1 MLLINQMTSS
11 KRPNVL
17 FLFTDQ
23 QRADSIR
30 ELGNA
35 VMQTPHLDRLC
46 REGTAFTSAF
56 SPSPECVPARCSLIT
71 GAYVNQTGCASNAQA
86 MPPEQVTPTFMSL
99 LTGAG
104 YRTHGIGKCHFTPDS
119 TAMRGFQTRETSE
132 EIIPADGQSDYFD
145 YVAEQGYGH
154 VMEPLGV
161 RGEMYYVPQPAQQP
175 AELCHSHWVADRTIN
190 FIEEQAGEDQPWL
203 CYAGF
208 IHPHP
213 PFNPPNP
220 WHKLYRAPDMPMP
233 HMPIGFES
241 LQCFINRYQ
250 NRYKYR
256 DRGYDLNLLR
266 CMRAYYNA
274 CVSFIDYQVGRILAS
289 LEATGELDNTLIIYS
304 SDHGEL
310 LGDFGCFGKRSF
322 HDAAAKV
329 PLILRLPERFKAG
342 DQCNKP
348 ASLIDI
354 ATTICAAADVDRID
368 QFDGVDLADLANGA
382 CARDTVFMQ
391 YQRGPDSLISAVGEG
406 YKYTWSAPDQRE
418 YLFLRSDSP
427 ETQDLV
433 GVVGHAAAH
442 AEMRQRL
449 IQHVRSGS
457 HASEILDAN
466 DEFIRMLAK
475 VIPANP
481 DAMLFYQDPPQ
492 HQVALPDGY
501 APGVIDW

>member
-1 MLLINQMTSS
+1 MTAP
-11 KRPNVL
+11 KRPNIL

-23 QRADSIR
+23 QRADSIGA
-30 ELGNA
+30 LGNS

-46 REGTAFTSAF
+46 REGTAFTSAY

-71 GAYVNQTGCASNAQA
+71 GAYVNHTGCASNAQA
-86 MPPEQVTPTFMSL
+86 MPPEDSTPTFMSI
-99 LTGAG
+99 LTDAG

-132 EIIPADGQSDYFD
+132 EVIDADGQSDYFD
-145 YVAEQGYGH
+145 YVKNEGHGH
-154 VMEPLGV
+154 VMEPLGI

-190 FIEEQAGEDQPWL
+190 FINGQANDDQPWL

-220 WHKLYRAPDMPMP
+220 WHKLYRAPDMPLP
-233 HMPIGFES
+233 HMPADFES
-241 LQCFINRYQ
+241 MQCFINRFQ

-274 CVSFIDYQVGRILAS
+274 CVSFIDYQVGRIVAS
-289 LEATGELDNTLIIYS
+289 LEASGELDNTLILYS

-310 LGDFGCFGKRSF
+310 LGDFGSFGKRSF

-329 PLILRLPERFKAG
+329 PLIARLPERFQAG
-342 DQCNKP
+342 EQCDKP

-354 ATTICAAADVDRID
+354 ATTACAAAGESPID
-368 QFDGVDLADLANGA
+368 QFDGVDLADLATGNST
-382 CARDTVFMQ
+382 RDTVFMQ
-391 YQRGPDSLISAVGEG
+391 YQRGSDTLISAVGED

-418 YLFLRSDSP
+418 YLFARSDSP
-427 ETQDLV
+427 ETKDLA
-433 GVVGHAAAH
+433 GVPGYAAPLTNLK
-442 AEMRQRL
+442 QRL
-449 IQHVRSGS
+449 VAHIRDGN
-457 HASEILDAN
+457 HAGDILDDN
-466 DEFIRMLAK
+466 DEFLRQPPKQL
-475 VIPANP
+475 PANP
-481 DAMLFYQDPPQ
+481 DAGLIYQDPPQ
-492 HQVALPDGY
+492 HAVNLPEGY
-501 APGVIDW
+501 APKKL